1 MIHEND
7 PEQSDC
13 HKGIIDTILFLMM
26 VIYVTY
32 IFIDSL
38 TDLLQKIESVN
49 DLEEIA
55 HTLQNKF
62 YELTIAIKDSLEKK
76 GVSLN
81 NVKLLIDQ
89 KLKHKI
95 RTDEEKGMEKYRKKL
110 HELKNMDEL
119 FHFLHEHDFFGY
131 LNYVLLKQI
140 SNLTNDK
147 IILNKFE
154 EYEESYVKLI
164 SKATFRDI
172 MSVFRQ
178 NPALKPAAPIGLP
191 KIVFHLE
198 DLWQDK
204 TFLDW
209 IRSCLWGFSGFELC
223 LLKELKKNCVIIT
236 YAVFPSAFPDI
247 LEYFNSP
254 AIQQKFQK
262 IRVTVEL
269 PEMLG

>member
-1 MIHEND
+1 MIHGYD
-7 PEQSDC
+7 TEQSDR
-13 HKGIIDTILFLMM
+13 HEGIIDTILFLMM

-32 IFIDSL
+32 IFIGSL
-38 TDLLQKIESVN
+38 TNLLKKIEN
-49 DLEEIA
+49 EQDLEEIA

-62 YELTIAIKDSLEKK
+62 HELTIAIKKSLEKNR
-76 GVSLN
+76 VSLN
-81 NVKLLIDQ
+81 DVKLLIDQ

-95 RTDEEKGMEKYRKKL
+95 CIYEEKGMVKYRKEIR
-110 HELKNMDEL
+110 ELKNMDEL

-140 SNLTNDK
+140 SKLTNDK

-154 EYEESYVKLI
+154 EYEKSYVKLI

-191 KIVFHLE
+191 KIVFRLE

-204 TFLDW
+204 TLFDW
-209 IRSCLWGFSGFELC
+209 IRSCLWGFSRFEFC
-223 LLKELKKNCVIIT
+223 LLNELKKNCVTIT

-262 IRVTVEL
+262 IGVTVEL
-269 PEMLG
+269 PEILG

>member
-1 MIHEND
+1 M
-7 PEQSDC
+7 
-13 HKGIIDTILFLMM
+13 
-26 VIYVTY
+26 
-32 IFIDSL
+32 
-38 TDLLQKIESVN
+38 
-49 DLEEIA
+49 
-55 HTLQNKF
+55 
-62 YELTIAIKDSLEKK
+62 TIAIKKTLEKK

-81 NVKLLIDQ
+81 DVKLLIDP

-95 RTDEEKGMEKYRKKL
+95 RTDEEKGMEKYRKEL

-140 SNLTNDK
+140 SELTNDK
-147 IILNKFE
+147 TMFK

-164 SKATFRDI
+164 SKASFRDI

-178 NPALKPAAPIGLP
+178 NPALKSAAPIGLP
-191 KIVFHLE
+191 KIVFRLE

-204 TFLDW
+204 TLFDW

-262 IRVTVEL
+262 IGVTVEL
-269 PEMLG
+269 PEILG